1 MKKLVLCSILLL
13 MLSAGC
19 ASVPVQMTSPAADPS
34 KYEVLGEGS
43 GRATGFML
51 FTLIPIKQN
60 YRFETA
66 YNAAINSRGG
76 TKLLNP
82 VISERWFWAYVLNGY
97 ITTIKGTV
105 VKEK

>member
-1 MKKLVLCSILLL
+1 MKKIVFCVIFLII
-13 MLSAGC
+13 SAAC
-19 ASVPVQMTSPAADPS
+19 ASVPVQMTSPAADSS
-34 KYEVLGEGS
+34 KYEVLGEGM
-43 GRATGFML
+43 GRSTGFML
-51 FTLIPIKQN
+51 FTFIPIKQN

-66 YNAAINSRGG
+66 YKEAIKSKGG

>member
-1 MKKLVLCSILLL
+1 MKRLVLCAIFLIL
-13 MLSAGC
+13 SGGC
-19 ASVPVQMTSPAADPS
+19 ASVPVQMTSPAMDSS
-34 KYEVLGEGS
+34 KYEVLGEGI

-51 FTLIPIKQN
+51 FGLIPIKQN
-60 YRFETA
+60 YRFEMA
-66 YNAAINSRGG
+66 YNEAINSKGG

-97 ITTIKGTV
+97 ITTIKGNV